1 MGIHAIP
8 SKMTGDIKTY
18 YVTHT
23 TEEDLGDGNVLV
35 KNYSRRNGVL
45 VPEFNCIIAS
55 PNLLRA
61 STRFTMFVKTM
72 CDQSEWRDVGA
83 KVH

>member
-1 MGIHAIP
+1 MGIHTAP
-8 SKMTGDIKTY
+8 SRMTGISTY
-18 YVTHT
+18 YVTDT
-23 TEEDLGDGNVLV
+23 TQEDLGDGNVFV
-35 KNYSRRNGVL
+35 RNYRRRNGIL

-61 STRFTMFVKTM
+61 STRFLTFVRTINNKG
-72 CDQSEWRDVGA
+72 EWRDVGA